1 MTQPS
6 IKRTFLTVLGSGYI
20 LIGIVCNEWTLTWL
34 ASSDNQIS
42 PLTRTLIW
50 SFDLILISLGIL
62 TLLYRHRDHIINMN
76 LLFFSFGFVLFLGEL
91 YLRFFYVDPYMSLHS
106 NSLIR
111 IPDNELHHTL
121 KPNVRAV
128 NPWGDRAPV
137 YYTNS
142 LGFRDKGR
150 RTVQKTT
157 ESDYRIIVLGD
168 SFTESVGV
176 EWSDAFIFKLEQHY
190 KNDGFNSEFLNG
202 GVASLS
208 PGLLL
213 RKLQR
218 FLRQGYTTDE
228 VILMLDISD
237 IEDESVIYMDWQAHQ
252 EQYKENR
259 TNALTPWMIS
269 FIRSRINQLFTD
281 DPPSTA
287 LPNRPS
293 LSDRVIDTGKEPRKS
308 PRGLWTE
315 SDSIYQAWG
324 ARGVQKCQ
332 EKIIEIQSLCKQYD
346 IKFSMAIYPWPQQLM
361 SPKRPSLH
369 QALFTKF
376 AAENVLML
384 HDLFPVFYALENW
397 EDYYIPGDTHWNE
410 KGHTLAAQALYATI
424 KSR

>member
-1 MTQPS
+1 M
-6 IKRTFLTVLGSGYI
+6 
-20 LIGIVCNEWTLTWL
+20 
-34 ASSDNQIS
+34 
-42 PLTRTLIW
+42 
-50 SFDLILISLGIL
+50 
-62 TLLYRHRDHIINMN
+62 
-76 LLFFSFGFVLFLGEL
+76 
-91 YLRFFYVDPYMSLHS
+91 
-106 NSLIR
+106 
-111 IPDNELHHTL
+111 PDNELHHTL
-121 KPNVRAV
+121 QPNAQSVV
-128 NPWGDRAPV
+128 TWGDLAPV

-157 ESDYRIIVLGD
+157 ESGYRIVVLGD

-176 EWSDAFIFKLEQHY
+176 EWSDTFIFKLEQHF
-190 KNDGFNSEFLNG
+190 KNDGFNSEILNG

-213 RKLQR
+213 RKLRR
-218 FLRQGYTTDE
+218 FLHQGYTTDE

-252 EQYKENR
+252 EQYKKSR
-259 TNALTPWMIS
+259 KNALTPWMIS
-269 FIRSRINQLFTD
+269 FIQSRINQLFTD
-281 DPPSTA
+281 DPLPVA
-287 LPNRPS
+287 IPNRPS

-369 QALFTKF
+369 QSLFTKF
-376 AAENVLML
+376 AAGNALTL

-410 KGHTLAAQALYATI
+410 KSHTLVAQALYTMI